1 VSAHRLGA
9 AALACM
15 LALTGCAETR
25 QVMRLDPVA
34 PGAAAV
40 RVWPDAPDTARF
52 RYAGQLF
59 GEDNFAPEPGSVG
72 GGTKLLHWLVG
83 LVGGEQDRI
92 TLKRPQSGVVDPQ
105 GRVFVTDIS
114 NHAVFVFDQGAGKL
128 QVWTQA
134 APRRNFV
141 TPVGVALGAGGELL
155 VADAALGEVFRLD
168 RTGKPLGSFGA
179 GILVRPAGLARD
191 AARARLYVADTHAH
205 DIKVFDDAGKL
216 LEVIGKRGEG
226 EGELNFPTHL
236 AFGGDTLYVADSI
249 NARIVKFDAQGK
261 PAGGFGKRGMR
272 VGDFTR
278 PKGVALD
285 AQGNIYVV
293 ESMYDRLLVY
303 NKAGQF
309 LMPIGGTGKEIGQF
323 FLPAGVW
330 SDAGGR
336 IYVADMFNGRVMIFQ
351 FLGGAQ

>member
-1 VSAHRLGA
+1 MGV